1 MTAYGIDLGTTY
13 SCIARVDE
21 TGRPTVLRSL
31 EGTDTVPSV
40 VFFESADNVV
50 VGAAAKDGSVL
61 EPGLAVSL
69 IKREMAHGTLY
80 RRHGRT
86 YTPEE
91 ISAFILRKLAEDARV
106 ATGETVR
113 DVVITVPACF
123 GAAERDATRKA
134 GEIAGLTVVDVVSEP
149 VAAAIT
155 YGLLT
160 PGQDRTVLVYDLG
173 GGTFDTTVIT
183 LRGGNI
189 EVVCTDGHDELGG
202 ADWDERLM
210 EHLVEEFTLEHPD
223 VDSPLEDQQAEQQL
237 RVDAE
242 ALKRTLSSR
251 NRHVVRVAHEGRVAR
266 VEFTRETLEELTK
279 DLLDRT
285 VEITRRTMRT
295 AAAKGVR
302 DYDQF
307 VLVGGSTKMPAV
319 AEALRRAFGVPVLI
333 QDPDLAVAKGA
344 ALYAFEETY
353 RRLLRSGD
361 HAGAEA
367 VAERAGLTT
376 AQRER
381 MADRTIGTVASRA
394 FGIVISG
401 EPGEARS
408 VLHLVHANDPLPAS
422 VTEEFYTVVP
432 DQTVVDVEIV
442 EQAGS
447 AESSR
452 LDDNTR
458 IAGGQL
464 PIPRG
469 KPKGWPIEVT
479 FDLDS
484 SGLLHVTARERET
497 GEHLDLRVQIGGMSE
512 EEVRASRTELSR
524 VRIG

>member
-69 IKREMAHGTLY
+69 IKREMAHGTPH

-113 DVVITVPACF
+113 DVVITVPAYF

-155 YGLLT
+155 YGLLN
-160 PGQDRTVLVYDLG
+160 PEHDRTILVYDLG

-189 EVVCTDGHDELGG
+189 EVVCTDGHHELGG
-202 ADWDERLM
+202 TDWDERLM

-223 VDSPLEDQQAEQQL
+223 VGNPLDDQQTEQQL

-251 NRHVVRVAHEGRVAR
+251 NRHVVRVAHEGRATR
-266 VEFTRETLEELTK
+266 VEFTRETLDELTR

-285 VEITRRTMRT
+285 VEITRRTMKT

-367 VAERAGLTT
+367 VASQAGLTT
-376 AQRER
+376 VQRER
-381 MADRTIGTVASRA
+381 VKDRTISTVASRA
-394 FGIVISG
+394 FGIVLTG
-401 EPGEARS
+401 EPGETLR

-447 AESSR
+447 AESPR
-452 LDDNTR
+452 LDDNAR

-464 PIPRG
+464 PIPPG

-512 EEVRASRTELSR
+512 EEVAVSRTELSR